1 MSKSDA
7 WRVTFSRRFQDVNF
21 EHVIFSVIFSVLV
34 HQMCLLDTNKV
45 VIAYPRKV
53 LKKSLSVSLSVVS
66 LVRPQ
71 DVNLIVIQKVGF

>member
-1 MSKSDA
+1 MCTKC
-7 WRVTFSRRFQDVNF
+7 VFV
-21 EHVIFSVIFSVLV
+21 VIYSVLV

-53 LKKSLSVSLSVVS
+53 LKKSLSVSLSVAS

-71 DVNLIVIQKVGF
+71 DVNLIVIQKIGF

>member
-1 MSKSDA
+1 
-7 WRVTFSRRFQDVNF
+7 
-21 EHVIFSVIFSVLV
+21 
-34 HQMCLLDTNKV
+34 MCLLDTNKV

>member
-1 MSKSDA
+1 MCTKC
-7 WRVTFSRRFQDVNF
+7 VFV
-21 EHVIFSVIFSVLV
+21 VIFSVLV